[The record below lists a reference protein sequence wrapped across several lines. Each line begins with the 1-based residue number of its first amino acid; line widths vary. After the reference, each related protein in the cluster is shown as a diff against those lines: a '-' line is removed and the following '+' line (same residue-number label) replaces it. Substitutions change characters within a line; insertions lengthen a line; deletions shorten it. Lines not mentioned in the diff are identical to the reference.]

1 MTITSPLGHY
11 TILRSLGKGGMG
23 EVYLAEDTKLG
34 RRVALKVL
42 PPEVAADPERRT
54 RFEREARAVAA
65 LNHPN
70 IVTVHS
76 VEEADGIDFI
86 TMELVDGKTLTE
98 LLPKR
103 GFAPRRL
110 LEIANPLAD
119 AVSCAH
125 RSGITHRDL
134 KPDNIMIDDEGRL
147 KVLDFGLS
155 KVHRPDT
162 ADGVTEAPTAA
173 LETGEG
179 KILGTVAYMSPEQ
192 AEGKP
197 VDSRTDIF
205 SLGTVLYEM
214 ATGEQPF
221 RGDTSMSTISSILK
235 DEPTPVC
242 EINRTLPHHLGR
254 IIRRCLAKDPDRRY
268 QTALDLRNDLEELAA
283 EVDSGA
289 ALFTPTV
296 RPDAVGRGRRRVWVT
311 GAIILGMVVI
321 LGAPVLRKSA
331 ERETSRD
338 STAPAEGVIP
348 GGHRAASRGP
358 TIAVLPFTYVGGDPD
373 QEYFGAGLTGDIITE
388 LSRYRELAVL
398 AHSSTARYKGGDVD
412 VREIGSELDAR
423 YVLQGSVSKTGERIR
438 ARVQLSDS
446 SDGRLVWGNQYE
458 RVLTADD
465 LFELQDELTQQV
477 VNAIAGSYGALARAE
492 LPSARRKAP
501 ASLDSYDCVLR
512 TYEYLQVHG
521 PANHSAARSC
531 LEQVVESDPD
541 YAAGKAWLAYLY
553 AEEHHHR
560 WNERPDE
567 YDALDRALELAEE
580 AVRLDDADHVSHG
593 ALMLTHFLR
602 GEYERGRIEA
612 FRTIELS
619 PNDAL
624 WLALTGTYLA
634 QLEDFANGV
643 PMVHKAIALSPHP
656 PPWYGMATFYDHYH
670 HGRYEEALAEAKRL
684 KWEGDFR
691 EPLFVAATYGQL
703 GRPGDAGQSLAELRA
718 LWPRPDGDL
727 RLELV
732 ERHALSPA
740 LADHL
745 VDGLEKAGMDLASM
759 ER

>member
-1 MTITSPLGHY
+1 MIGNTLAHY
-11 TILRSLGKGGMG
+11 KIVASLGKGGMG
-23 EVYLAEDTKLG
+23 EVYVAEDTRLH
-34 RRVALKVL
+34 RRIALKVL
-42 PPEVAADPERRT
+42 PEEMAADPERRA

-70 IVTVHS
+70 IVTIHS
-76 VEEADGIDFI
+76 VEEADGVHFI
-86 TMELVDGKTLTE
+86 TMELVEGRTLSEMLPRDGFPLGD
-98 LLPKR
+98 LLGR
-103 GFAPRRL
+103 A
-110 LEIANPLAD
+110 IPLAD
-119 AVSCAH
+119 AVSSAH
-125 RSGITHRDL
+125 QKGITHRDL
-134 KPDNIMIDDEGRL
+134 KPDNVMVDGEGRL
-147 KVLDFGLS
+147 KVLDFGLAKLHDRS
-155 KVHRPDT
+155 GSD
-162 ADGVTEAPTAA
+162 DGLTEAPTAT

-192 AEGKP
+192 AEGKV
-197 VDSRTDIF
+197 VDSRSDIF
-205 SLGTVLYEM
+205 SLGTILYEM
-214 ATGEQPF
+214 ATGERPF

-235 DEPTPVC
+235 DEPTAVS
-242 EINRTLPHHLGR
+242 EINRSLPRHLGR
-254 IIRRCLAKDPDRRY
+254 IIRRCLAKDPNRRY
-268 QTALDLRNDLEELAA
+268 QTALDLRNELEELKA

-289 ALFTPTV
+289 APSATTA
-296 RPDAVGRGRRRVWVT
+296 RPDAVGSGRRWVWAL
-311 GAIILGMVVI
+311 GAVIALLVVI
-321 LGAPVLRKSA
+321 LGATVLRRSA
-331 ERETSRD
+331 ERE
-338 STAPAEGVIP
+338 APHGTTVPAAGVVL
-348 GGHRAASRGP
+348 GEHRSSSRGP
-358 TIAVLPFTYVGGDPD
+358 KIAVLPFADAGGDPD
-373 QEYFGAGLTGDIITE
+373 QEYFGDGLTGDIITE

-398 AHSSTARYKGGDVD
+398 AHSSTARYKGGEVD
-412 VREIGSELDAR
+412 VREVGSDLDAR

-438 ARVQLSDS
+438 IRVQLSDT
-446 SDGRLVWGNQYE
+446 SDGRMVWGTNYE
-458 RVLTADD
+458 RVLTARD

-492 LPSARRKAP
+492 LPRARRKAP

-512 TYEYLQVHG
+512 TYEYLQVHS
-521 PANHSAARSC
+521 PANHLAARRC

-560 WNERPDE
+560 WNERPAE
-567 YDALDRALELAEE
+567 YDALDRALALAEE
-580 AVRLDDADHVSHG
+580 AVRVDDASHVSHG

-602 GEYERGRIEA
+602 GENERGRIEA

-634 QLEDFANGV
+634 QLEDFENGV
-643 PMVHKAIALSPHP
+643 PMVRKAIALSPHP
-656 PPWYGMATFYDHYH
+656 PPWYGMAAFYDHYH

-684 KWEGDFR
+684 NWEGDFR

-703 GRPGDAGQSLAELRA
+703 GQPGNARQSLDELSA

-745 VDGLEKAGMDLASM
+745 VDGLEKAGLDITSIA
-759 ER
+759 R